1 MPTSALTEVALANMS
16 LTMLGQQP
24 IAALT
29 ESNNRATMANQRF
42 ADVRDSVLRAHPWN
56 CAIKRHALTKRAA
69 DTNLL
74 GAPKWG
80 YTTTYSLPSDF
91 LRLVDIEDPTQKY
104 SIEAGNQED
113 THSSANDLVLLTDA
127 SEMNIRYVYKLTSVS
142 KMDDTLKHAIATRL
156 AAELALAITGDSGK
170 EQFLMQKYQTL
181 LMQAQWEDSVQ
192 HNTTETIHGG
202 LWLESR
208 YDNSVYREYPN
219 LNSDGSLA

>member
-1 MPTSALTEVALANMS
+1 MPSSAASEVDIANMA

-29 ESNNRATMANQRF
+29 ESNNRATMTNARY

-56 CAIKRHALTKRAA
+56 CAIKRDKLAVIA
-69 DTNLL
+69 DQ
-74 GAPKWG
+74 APDWG
-80 YTTTYSLPSDF
+80 YTTTFALPADF

-104 SIEAGNQED
+104 SLESGNQGD
-113 THSSANDLVLLTDA
+113 VSADANNLVLLSDA
-127 SEMNIRYVYKLTSVS
+127 TEMNIRYIYKVTVVTQ
-142 KMDDTLKHAIATRL
+142 MDDTLKHAIAIRL
-156 AAELALAITGDSGK
+156 AGDLALAITGDSGK
-170 EQFLMQKYQTL
+170 EQFLIQKYNQF

-192 HNTTETIHGG
+192 SNTTETIHGG

-208 YDNSVYREYPN
+208 YDNAVYREYPN

>member
-1 MPTSALTEVALANMS
+1 MPTSALTEPALANMA

-24 IAALT
+24 ITALT
-29 ESNNRATMANQRF
+29 ESNNRAIMANERF

-56 CAIKRHALTKRAA
+56 CAVKRHSLTKRAA
-69 DTNLL
+69 ASGLL
-74 GAPKWG
+74 AGPKWG
-80 YTTTYSLPSDF
+80 YTTTYVLPSDF

-113 THSSANDLVLLTDA
+113 TASSANDLVLLSDA
-127 SEMNIRYVYKLTSVS
+127 SEMNIRYIYKLTSVA

-156 AAELALAITGDSGK
+156 ASELALAITGDSGK
-170 EQFLMQKYQTL
+170 ENFLLQKYQTI

-192 HNTTETIHGG
+192 SNTTDTIHGG

-208 YDNSVYREYPN
+208 YDNAVYRNYPN

>member
-1 MPTSALTEVALANMS
+1 MPSSATTEVNLANMA

-24 IAALT
+24 ISALT
-29 ESNNRATMANQRF
+29 DSNNRAVMANARY

-56 CAIKRHALTKRAA
+56 CAVKRDSLTARAA
-69 DTNLL
+69 ATGLL

-80 YTTTYSLPSDF
+80 YTKTYALPSDF
-91 LRLVDIEDPTQKY
+91 VRMVSIEDPTQEY
-104 SIEAGNQED
+104 TIEAGNRED

-127 SEMNIRYVYKLTSVS
+127 SEMNIKYIYRLTNVA
-142 KMDDTLKHAIATRL
+142 KMDDTLKHAIAVRL
-156 AAELALAITGDSGK
+156 AAELAHAVTGDSGK
-170 EQFLMQKYQTL
+170 EGQMMQKYQAM

-208 YDNSVYREYPN
+208 YDNAVFRNYPN